1 MFGLFRSKKTFEEE
15 MLELAEEAKELGK
28 KYPLDKVFGDF
39 NMSFTD
45 QMQIQMKLMN
55 ETGALNKKRIECCKK
70 HNKRE
75 DQKVWEE
82 QIQKAKKL
90 IG

>member
-1 MFGLFRSKKTFEEE
+1 
-15 MLELAEEAKELGK
+15 
-28 KYPLDKVFGDF
+28 
-39 NMSFTD
+39 MSFTD
-45 QMQIQMKLMN
+45 QMQIQLKLMN
-55 ETGALNKKRIECCKK
+55 ETISLNKKRIECCKK